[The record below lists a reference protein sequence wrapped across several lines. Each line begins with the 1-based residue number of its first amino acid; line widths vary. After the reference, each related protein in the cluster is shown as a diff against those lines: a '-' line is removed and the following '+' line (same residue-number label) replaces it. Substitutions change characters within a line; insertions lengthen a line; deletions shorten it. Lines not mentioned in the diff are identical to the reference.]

1 MADQTMNVARALEG
15 QWHKLAA
22 VLLDIA
28 TREHGAGARPAVDI
42 TLDDIRRLD
51 GRVIVAREVRGGG
64 PGEPDSLRL
73 ELMTADEATE
83 AERQCRTR

>member
-1 MADQTMNVARALEG
+1 MTETNNVARALEG

-51 GRVIVAREVRGGG
+51 GRVIVAREVRGEA
-64 PGEPDSLRL
+64 GEPDSLRL
-73 ELMTADEATE
+73 ELMTADEAAE
-83 AERQCRTR
+83 AERQWRNR